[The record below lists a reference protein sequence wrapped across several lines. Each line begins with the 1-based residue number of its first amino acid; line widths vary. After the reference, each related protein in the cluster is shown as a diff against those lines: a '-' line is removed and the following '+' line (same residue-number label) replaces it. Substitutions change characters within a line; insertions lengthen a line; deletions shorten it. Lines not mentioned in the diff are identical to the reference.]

1 MKEIQKSSKLD
12 NVLYDIRG
20 PILDEAERLEE
31 EGYSILKLHI
41 GNPAPFGFNAP
52 DDMLHDV
59 VVNLKEAQGYSNS
72 KGLYSARKAV
82 YQYYQYREFPN
93 VGIENIYTGNGVS
106 ELITM
111 TMQALL
117 NTGDEILIP
126 APDYPLW
133 TASVNLAGGR
143 PVHYLCD
150 EASDWQPDIKDLESK
165 ITDRTKGV
173 AIINPNNPTGAVY
186 SREVVEQIVQIAE
199 RHELIV
205 FADEIYDQ
213 VLYDDEVCH
222 SPATMTEDTLVITYS
237 GLSKNFLAA
246 GFRCGWMVLSGFK
259 DKARDFIEGLDMLAN
274 MRLCSNVPS
283 QLGVQAALGA
293 TLGGYAEI
301 DGLLAPGGRLYDQRN
316 LAYEMVSSIPGL
328 SVTKPRGAFYLFP
341 RIDTEKFNIH
351 SDEQFVLDFL
361 KKEHTLVVQGTGFN
375 WPEPDHFR
383 IVFLPDIEQLKAALT
398 GLGRFLSDYTQD
410 R

>member
-1 MKEIQKSSKLD
+1 MQQIRKSTKLD

-31 EGYSILKLHI
+31 EGYPILKLHI
-41 GNPAPFGFNAP
+41 GNPAPFGFSAP
-52 DDMLHDV
+52 DDLLRDV
-59 VVNLKEAQGYSNS
+59 VVNLKDAQGYSNS
-72 KGLYSARKAV
+72 KGLYSARKAI
-82 YQYYQYREFPN
+82 YQYYQYRQFPD
-93 VGIENIYTGNGVS
+93 VDIEDIFTGNGVS

-117 NTGDEILIP
+117 NNGDEILIP

-143 PVHYLCD
+143 AVHYRCD
-150 EASDWQPDIKDLESK
+150 EQADWQPDLDDLESK
-165 ITDRTKGV
+165 ITDRTRGV
-173 AIINPNNPTGAVY
+173 VLINPNNPTGAVY
-186 SREVVEQIVQIAE
+186 SRDLVERFVRIAE
-199 RHELIV
+199 RHGLII

-222 SPATMTEDTLVITYS
+222 SPATMTEDTLVLTYS

-246 GFRCGWMVLSGFK
+246 GFRCGWLALSGDK
-259 DKARDFIEGLDMLAN
+259 DGAQDFIEGLNMLAN
-274 MRLCSNVPS
+274 MRLCSNVPA

-293 TLGGYAEI
+293 TLGGYAESAK
-301 DGLLAPGGRLYDQRN
+301 LLDKGGRLDDQRN

-328 SVTKPRGAFYLFP
+328 SVVRPRGAFYLFP
-341 RIDTEKFNIH
+341 RLDTEKFGIT
-351 SDEQFVLDFL
+351 SDVQFVLDFL

-375 WPEPDHFR
+375 WPDQDHFR
-383 IVFLPDIEQLKAALT
+383 IVFLPDIEQLKAALE
-398 GLGRFLSDYTQD
+398 GLGRFLADYRQD

>member
-1 MKEIQKSSKLD
+1 MNEIRKSSKLD

-31 EGYSILKLHI
+31 EGYTILKLHI

-59 VVNLKEAQGYSNS
+59 VVNLKDAQGYSNS

-82 YQYYQYREFPN
+82 YQYYQYRQFPN
-93 VGIENIYTGNGVS
+93 VGIEDIYIGNGVS

-117 NTGDEILIP
+117 DNGDEILIP

-143 PVHYLCD
+143 PVHYICD
-150 EASDWQPDIKDLESK
+150 ENAQWQPDLADIESK
-165 ITDRTKGV
+165 ITDRTKGIV
-173 AIINPNNPTGAVY
+173 LINPNHPTGAVY
-186 SREVVEQIVQIAE
+186 SRELVEQVVRTAE
-199 RHELIV
+199 RHGLIL

-222 SPATMTEDTLVITYS
+222 SPAPMTDDILVLTYS

-246 GFRCGWMVLSGFK
+246 GFRCGWLALSGYK
-259 DKARDFIEGLDMLAN
+259 DKAGDFIEGLDMLAN
-274 MRLCSNVPS
+274 MRLCSNVPA
-283 QLGVQAALGA
+283 QLAVQAALGA
-293 TLGGYAEI
+293 ALGGYAESKQ
-301 DGLLAPGGRLYDQRN
+301 LLAPGGRLHDQRD
-316 LAYEMVSSIPGL
+316 LAYELVSDIPGL
-328 SVTKPRGAFYLFP
+328 SVVKPRGAFYLFP
-341 RIDTEKFNIH
+341 RIETERFGIT
-351 SDEQFVLDFL
+351 SDVQFVLDFL

-375 WPEPDHFR
+375 WPDPDHFR
-383 IVFLPDIEQLKAALT
+383 IVFLPDIEQLKAALG
-398 GLGRFLSDYTQD
+398 GLGRFLAEYRQD